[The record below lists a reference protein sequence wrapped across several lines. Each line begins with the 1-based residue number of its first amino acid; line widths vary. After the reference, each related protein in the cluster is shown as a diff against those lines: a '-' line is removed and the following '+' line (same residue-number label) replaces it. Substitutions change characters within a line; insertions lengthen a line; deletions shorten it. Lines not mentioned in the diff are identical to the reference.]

1 MGTLVVGA
9 KKARRTERQLISG
22 LPGGS
27 AQVWLVMVL
36 TPAVVV
42 IGLWVLA
49 MVLL

>member
-9 KKARRTERQLISG
+9 KKTRRTERQRISAS
-22 LPGGS
+22 PGGS

-36 TPAVVV
+36 TAVVV
-42 IGLWVLA
+42 AIGIWVSA